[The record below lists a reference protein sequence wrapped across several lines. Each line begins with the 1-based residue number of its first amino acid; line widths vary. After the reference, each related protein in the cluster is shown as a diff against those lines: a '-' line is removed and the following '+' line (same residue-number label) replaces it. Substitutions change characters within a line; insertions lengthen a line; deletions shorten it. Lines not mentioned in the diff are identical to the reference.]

1 MVFILDFLEGDMFV
15 APPLQQDMPEK
26 LSIAMPVNQRHLNAV
41 AALSLSTTHVR
52 HDSLSLSLSLLY
64 AMTEARYGPS
74 MSFSTHL
81 SSFVNFGLNP
91 SLSSASLSDMRCC
104 PTSSRSIRSLALR
117 ILLCR

>member
-52 HDSLSLSLSLLY
+52 HDSLSLSLSLVRDDGGSL
-64 AMTEARYGPS
+64 RS
-74 MSFSTHL
+74 IHVIL
-81 SSFVNFGLNP
+81 HSFV
-91 SLSSASLSDMRCC
+91 
-104 PTSSRSIRSLALR
+104 
-117 ILLCR
+117 ILCELWLESVS